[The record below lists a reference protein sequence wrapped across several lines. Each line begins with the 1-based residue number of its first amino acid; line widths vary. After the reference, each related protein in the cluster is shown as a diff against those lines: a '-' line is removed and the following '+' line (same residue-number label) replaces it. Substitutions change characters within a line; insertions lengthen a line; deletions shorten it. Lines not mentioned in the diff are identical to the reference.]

1 MDKSIIMEFAVAL
14 AAATLPVVGAFLCR
28 FLGQL
33 ATRIKAAAKS
43 ETEARVIHE
52 IDRAVQAAVTYV
64 NQTYVDSL
72 KNAGKFAENGEYA
85 ENAFRQ
91 AYSKT
96 IEILT
101 ADAHRWLETH
111 FGGEEGI
118 RDYLTVKIEE
128 NVRYNKA

>member
-1 MDKSIIMEFAVAL
+1 MDKNIIMEFLVAL

-28 FLGQL
+28 LLGQL
-33 ATRIKAAAKS
+33 AGRIKAAARCEEERRLVS
-43 ETEARVIHE
+43 E
-52 IDRAVQAAVTYV
+52 IDRAVQAAVAYV

-101 ADAHRWLETH
+101 EDAVQWMEAH
-111 FGGEEGI
+111 FGGDEGM

-128 NVRYNKA
+128 SVRYNKA